1 LKGSKYETSYLNFTA
16 TAKRPGMPIPWDLT
30 AVGGVTAVVS
40 PLMAY
45 VIMTRRK

>member
-16 TAKRPGMPIPWDLT
+16 TVKRMGLPIPWDLI
-30 AVGGVTAVVS
+30 AVGAVTAVVS
-40 PLMAY
+40 PLIAY